1 MSYNAIYFNNGFMR
15 NGYIFSP
22 IFGDLQKLKCVGD
35 ETTIILFGIECLI
48 SWMKDCIIFSH
59 YRFTAQYLHSSKV
72 YRSEDKT
79 ALFVLQHYQKYKAFY
94 LMLVHSLT
102 L

>member
-48 SWMKDCIIFSH
+48 SWMKDCIIFFSL
-59 YRFTAQYLHSSKV
+59 QV
-72 YRSEDKT
+72 YGSIPAFFQSLSVRRQNGT
-79 ALFVLQHYQKYKAFY
+79 FCVAALPEIQSILFDA
-94 LMLVHSLT
+94 ST
-102 L
+102 